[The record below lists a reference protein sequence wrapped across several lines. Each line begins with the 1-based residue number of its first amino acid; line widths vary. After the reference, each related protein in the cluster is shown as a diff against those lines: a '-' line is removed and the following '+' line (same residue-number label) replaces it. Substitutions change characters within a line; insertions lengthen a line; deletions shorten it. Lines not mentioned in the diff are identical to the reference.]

1 MNYYPFYSG
10 LPNIVS
16 TTAQST
22 GLFGN
27 LFKGLSLGKILSGG
41 QKTLNFVNQALPLI
55 KQAGPVINNAKTM
68 FRVLNEFK
76 NLDSIKPISQNSEDI
91 ISKNNIVNSDN
102 STSFSEANYEFKES
116 NVYDSNNGLTFF
128 Q

>member
-10 LPNIVS
+10 LPSALGN
-16 TTAQST
+16 TASSS
-22 GLFGN
+22 GLFGS
-27 LFKGLSLGKILSGG
+27 LFKNLSLGKILSGG
-41 QKTLNFVNQALPLI
+41 QKTLNFVNQVLPLV

-76 NLDSIKPISQNSEDI
+76 KIDSNDFSNVVKNEDI
-91 ISKNNIVNSDN
+91 IVKDTVKTNKVVNDKVITASKD
-102 STSFSEANYEFKES
+102 TSVYS
-116 NVYDSNNGLTFF
+116 NGITFF